1 MLEGGVQ
8 ALIDRLAHLFEFGGV
23 LALQLAQ
30 LGLEG
35 VADLGEPRLVGLG
48 ELGELRGE
56 AVDLAILHGGD
67 PRHLRR
73 ERLAEIVE
81 AAGELGTLRAADL
94 AEVAPHAPDLLA
106 QLAAAAVDRL
116 ERRRVLH
123 QGPRAEQQ
131 HRETD
136 EGQDQEHDDGDQQVV
151 GGHAGLGRR
160 RGVG

>member
-1 MLEGGVQ
+1 MHLLEAVRDQLEGLTQTMLEGGVQ
-8 ALIDRLAHLFEFGGV
+8 ALIDRLAHLFELGGV
-23 LALQLAQ
+23 LALQLTQ

-73 ERLAEIVE
+73 EGLAEIIE
-81 AAGELGTLRAADL
+81 AARELGALRAADF
-94 AEVAPHAPDLLA
+94 AEVAPHAPNLIA

-116 ERRRVLH
+116 ERRRVRH
-123 QGPRAEQQ
+123 RQPRTEQQ
-131 HRETD
+131 HGEP
-136 EGQDQEHDDGDQQVV
+136 DQGED
-151 GGHAGLGRR
+151 
-160 RGVG
+160 